1 MINLATIKL
10 AAKTGM
16 LWVAIGVL
24 LSTHSCAYLVG
35 RAHSKAAVAE
45 EQAKE
50 AKKETK
56 AIIKEVKKRAPVV
69 TKKEQVAT
77 EQKERIR
84 VITRTIH
91 EATEQRQ
98 VAPNCDLSDAEY
110 DAYGMLGSEINKII
124 DARDYSM

>member
-56 AIIKEVKKRAPVV
+56 AVAAEFRKRTPLVAAKEGKSVAKKQAI
-69 TKKEQVAT
+69 EQTA
-77 EQKERIR
+77 KDIYY
-84 VITRTIH
+84 
-91 EATEQRQ
+91 ATEQRQ
-98 VAPNCDLSDAEY
+98 SAPNCDLSDAEY
-110 DAYGMLGSEINKII
+110 NGYVMLTDQINSAAT
-124 DARDYSM
+124 DSGVQR